1 MRHENPVAEYLDSLS
16 RALSFDPML
25 SRRVCDEVAD
35 HLHESIAS
43 AASHT
48 DLVHQNR
55 DVERAAIGR
64 FGSQWEIAGQ
74 YAAASLGRQAKAS
87 GFAIFLSV
95 LCIFGT
101 MKYRIAWYR
110 ATHWVIGS
118 HYAAIMTVIVPIDR
132 YAFLAALLLGFAGL
146 FYSRMLPPLGGFDPP
161 CCKMLRRRAAVS
173 AVATLA
179 FIASVASDT
188 AMTAGRLANNAWS
201 VSIVAPVG
209 SVLVEVVLA
218 VYLILCMRR
227 LFGRFTSAAA
237 TLLNAQD

>member
-1 MRHENPVAEYLDSLS
+1 
-16 RALSFDPML
+16 
-25 SRRVCDEVAD
+25 
-35 HLHESIAS
+35 
-43 AASHT
+43 
-48 DLVHQNR
+48 
-55 DVERAAIGR
+55 
-64 FGSQWEIAGQ
+64 
-74 YAAASLGRQAKAS
+74 
-87 GFAIFLSV
+87 
-95 LCIFGT
+95 
-101 MKYRIAWYR
+101 
-110 ATHWVIGS
+110 
-118 HYAAIMTVIVPIDR
+118 
-132 YAFLAALLLGFAGL
+132 
-146 FYSRMLPPLGGFDPP
+146 
-161 CCKMLRRRAAVS
+161 MLRRRAAVS